1 VWKERSSGFVG
12 MFAFALWD
20 RKEREAIPCSRSIWA
35 IKPLYYGW
43 VEGQFVFASELKAIR
58 QYPGFQAQIDRDVL
72 ALYMRHNYVPTPH
85 CIYQGVSKL
94 NAGCI
99 LVLGG
104 AAETAAGEPVLVS
117 DGSS

>member
-1 VWKERSSGFVG
+1 MLEAFERWGVEAAVQRFVG

-20 RKEREAIPCSRSIWA
+20 RSERKLYLVRDRFG

-72 ALYMRHNYVPTPH
+72 ALYMRHNYVPAPTVFIRVFP
-85 CIYQGVSKL
+85 S
-94 NAGCI
+94 
-99 LVLGG
+99 
-104 AAETAAGEPVLVS
+104 
-117 DGSS
+117 